1 MIHCLTSSYARDFE
15 RAAYLNERVV
25 NSGAVHH
32 IFVEQKDVELF
43 TPLNASIHVKPDG
56 GEGGLGRSGTMA
68 RFPCYKVMQT
78 HINEG
83 DSYVQLDSD
92 VRIES
97 DLICELACDADEV
110 KGFFDPTHPV
120 HLERSASIP
129 PTDVRF
135 CHLSGMSICAG
146 WRVFNKSIP
155 PDEAAMLS
163 IIDFML
169 NEGFTPSEDVMLSYL
184 LQRDEVKLRNLFD
197 KYDRTFNAKGD
208 IWVTKKTQA
217 FGQTLF
223 KES

>member
-32 IFVEQKDVELF
+32 I
-43 TPLNASIHVKPDG
+43 
-56 GEGGLGRSGTMA
+56 
-68 RFPCYKVMQT
+68 
-78 HINEG
+78 
-83 DSYVQLDSD
+83 
-92 VRIES
+92 
-97 DLICELACDADEV
+97 
-110 KGFFDPTHPV
+110 FFDPTHPV